1 MRYEVTGIRN
11 VADLGY
17 SHVRPPVAANG
28 GTPVTETTD
37 QAADPNLR
45 NDLEDIYGRYEE
57 LRSGV
62 DELQRSVATMQVS
75 AESET
80 GEIRATVDA
89 DGLLIDLRL
98 NPDACREWSPE
109 TLARVIVE
117 TVQHASA
124 GKSRQIEQL
133 VTNHRSNED
142 A

>member
-1 MRYEVTGIRN
+1 MTQ
-11 VADLGY
+11 
-17 SHVRPPVAANG
+17 
-28 GTPVTETTD
+28 TTD
-37 QAADPNLR
+37 QAADLNLR
-45 NDLEDIYGRYEE
+45 NDLEDTYGRYEE

-89 DGLLIDLRL
+89 DGRLVDLRL
-98 NPDACREWSPE
+98 NPEACREWSPE

-124 GKSRQIEQL
+124 DKSQQIEQM
-133 VTNHRSNED
+133 VANHRSAD
-142 A
+142 SA

>member
-1 MRYEVTGIRN
+1 M
-11 VADLGY
+11 
-17 SHVRPPVAANG
+17 
-28 GTPVTETTD
+28 TETAD
-37 QAADPNLR
+37 PAADPNLR
-45 NDLEDIYGRYEE
+45 TDLEDVYGRYEE

-80 GEIRATVDA
+80 GEVRATVDA
-89 DGLLIDLRL
+89 DGRLVDLRIDQ
-98 NPDACREWSPE
+98 DACREWPVD

-133 VTNHRSNED
+133 VAHHRSTDD

>member
-1 MRYEVTGIRN
+1 M
-11 VADLGY
+11 
-17 SHVRPPVAANG
+17 
-28 GTPVTETTD
+28 TETTD